1 MLSMR
6 RNQRGFSSRRF
17 ASSGE
22 VQLVVG
28 FFVILF
34 VVGGGLI
41 WLFYGFGP
49 ALMGVICMA
58 GGMLFFALLF
68 GLVWLL
74 GRWAG
79 E

>member
-1 MLSMR
+1 MR
-6 RNQRGFSSRRF
+6 RDQRGFNPRRF
-17 ASSGE
+17 TSSGE

-41 WLFYGFGP
+41 WLFYGLGP
-49 ALMGVICMA
+49 ALMGAICMA

-74 GRWAG
+74 GYWAG